1 MGKLKFILL
10 AFCAI
15 ICFGAC
21 SDSDDYGMEFSS
33 TGLYFQWG
41 GEPQTISYTT
51 TNVTSVAVK
60 SITSGW
66 KCDINQTAQTMTITP
81 PAEPETDAD
90 RDKMRDCDIMFT
102 ITSKKGDT
110 TTYSIDCYIT
120 GDKLNLLN
128 SDGKYA
134 NSYVLSK
141 PMTAY
146 LLDISRNGA
155 GEPLAGVSGAKI
167 V

>member
-90 RDKMRDCDIMFT
+90 RDKMRDCLQSHLRREIQRPT
-102 ITSKKGDT
+102 LLTAISQAIN
-110 TTYSIDCYIT
+110 SIFSIAM
-120 GDKLNLLN
+120 
-128 SDGKYA
+128 A
-134 NSYVLSK
+134 NMLIATWCQSL
-141 PMTAY
+141 
-146 LLDISRNGA
+146 
-155 GEPLAGVSGAKI
+155 
-167 V
+167 